1 MLGWIPKSS
10 VRATGG
16 INPAWGSLAFFA
28 SWRLG
33 EKLKRIAMTENAIAK
48 EIVDAAFRIH
58 TTLGPGLLES
68 VYDAV
73 LAYELGRRGLR
84 TVRQQPIPVVYEN
97 VRIDTGFRA
106 DLVVEDKVIVEIKSV
121 ELLAPLH
128 KKQLLTYLR
137 LADKR
142 LGLLINFHVALIKDG
157 ITRVV
162 NGLEDDAHAKSP
174 SRKDA

>member
-1 MLGWIPKSS
+1 
-10 VRATGG
+10 
-16 INPAWGSLAFFA
+16 
-28 SWRLG
+28 
-33 EKLKRIAMTENAIAK
+33 MTENAIAK

-68 VYDAV
+68 VYDTV

-84 TVRQQPIPVVYEN
+84 TVRQQAIPVVYEN

-121 ELLAPLH
+121 ELLLPVH

-157 ITRVV
+157 ITRIV
-162 NGLEDDAHAKSP
+162 NGLEEDDHAKST
-174 SRKDA
+174 SRKEPQT

>member
-1 MLGWIPKSS
+1 
-10 VRATGG
+10 
-16 INPAWGSLAFFA
+16 
-28 SWRLG
+28 
-33 EKLKRIAMTENAIAK
+33 MTENAIAK

-68 VYDAV
+68 VYDTV

-84 TVRQQPIPVVYEN
+84 TVRQQPIPVVYEE

-121 ELLAPLH
+121 ELLAP
-128 KKQLLTYLR
+128 
-137 LADKR
+137 
-142 LGLLINFHVALIKDG
+142 VALIKDG

-162 NGLEDDAHAKSP
+162 NGLEDDDHAKSP